1 MGQERRGFR
10 MNQIKLGNN
19 AFIPMPVSLV
29 GCTLKGKANF
39 MAVGWVSRVN
49 AKPPLIGI
57 GIGRIH
63 ATPEGIIENRTFSVC
78 FPGRADLVKVDYCGI
93 VSGKDADK
101 SSLFTLFYGDLKTAP
116 MIEEASLNLECALV
130 QTVECATNYLFI
142 GEIKGAYARSECV
155 ENGRIDPKK
164 ADYLMLTMTDN
175 TYWTLGEPVGKAWN
189 EGKKLMKERK

>member
-1 MGQERRGFR
+1 MKR
-10 MNQIKLGNN
+10 IKLNNN

-49 AKPPLIGI
+49 AKPPYIGI

-78 FPGRADLVKVDYCGI
+78 FPGRKDLVKVDYCGI
-93 VSGKDADK
+93 VSGKDTDK
-101 SSLFTLFYGDLKTAP
+101 SNLFKLFYGDLKTAP
-116 MIEEASLNLECALV
+116 MIEDASLNLECALV
-130 QTVECATNYLFI
+130 QTVECATNYFFI

-164 ADYLMLTMTDN
+164 ADYLMLTIPDN
-175 TYWTLGEPVGKAWN
+175 TYWALGDAVGNAWN
-189 EGKKLMKERK
+189 IGKNLMKERK